1 MIWKYSILHSKT
13 VCSFPSA
20 VLIEAFHLLVNFS
33 NCWLTKVTSVRE
45 MRKVY
50 ELRKEED
57 FRKRFSINLWWSCQE
72 RFSLDKSIKAK
83 QHTVEKRRHSAAA
96 GWWHLTNLFFFSKA
110 WIRAYEISHTGN
122 TIRTYHLLAA
132 RWYNKV
138 STAFLECIIQWGVQ
152 YQI

>member
-1 MIWKYSILHSKT
+1 MCASYSKHCIMIDLKVRYSILHSKT
-13 VCSFPSA
+13 VCSFPAA

-96 GWWHLTNLFFFSKA
+96 GWWHLTNLFFFVTFQNHESEHD
-110 WIRAYEISHTGN
+110 IIPEI
-122 TIRTYHLLAA
+122 
-132 RWYNKV
+132 
-138 STAFLECIIQWGVQ
+138 
-152 YQI
+152 

>member
-96 GWWHLTNLFFFSKA
+96 GWWHLTNLFFFFLFQSMNQSIWNQSYRK
-110 WIRAYEISHTGN
+110 
-122 TIRTYHLLAA
+122 
-132 RWYNKV
+132 YNKNL
-138 STAFLECIIQWGVQ
+138 SFTSSQMI
-152 YQI
+152 